1 MIKVNDQDLK
11 DFLADEKAKELKEVV
26 YDIQVSIKRSVYRKP
41 GARPT
46 TKARSGKV
54 KLIKS
59 KEDIFLLVFDQLDS
73 ATQDLLASATKSQQD
88 KVWSA
93 WLKADHSN
101 GTLSEVL
108 TGLIQ
113 RFCSL

>member
-1 MIKVNDQDLK
+1 MVTVNGKSLD
-11 DFLADEKAKELKEVV
+11 DFLADEKARELKEVV

-41 GARPT
+41 SARLT
-46 TKARSGKV
+46 TRGRSGKV
-54 KLIKS
+54 RLIKD
-59 KEDIFLLVFDQLDS
+59 KEDIFLVVFDQLDME
-73 ATQDLLASATKSQQD
+73 TQNLLASATTGQQN

-93 WLKADHSN
+93 WIKADHSK

-108 TGLIQ
+108 TSLIQ

>member
-1 MIKVNDQDLK
+1 MIKVNGQVLE

-26 YDIQVSIKRSVYRKP
+26 YDIQVSIRRSVYRRP
-41 GARPT
+41 SARPT

-54 KLIKS
+54 KLIKD
-59 KEDIFLLVFDQLDS
+59 KEDVFLLIFDQLDTE
-73 ATQDLLASATKSQQD
+73 TQELLASATRSQQN

-101 GTLSEVL
+101 GTLSGIL
-108 TGLIQ
+108 TRLIQ